1 MKPEPNRPT
10 ESAPDRPR
18 GRDLGDQPSGD
29 GGGDLPAADVRRR
42 GFEPT
47 VSYRSNDYDVIRG
60 FVRSGLG
67 IALVPVMGHVEDPG
81 VVTARVSGAPVHRH
95 VEILTRTEVG
105 NPAVSGVVAA
115 LRISAAAVHDREH
128 LLVHQPAGSD

>member
-1 MKPEPNRPT
+1 
-10 ESAPDRPR
+10 
-18 GRDLGDQPSGD
+18 
-29 GGGDLPAADVRRR
+29 
-42 GFEPT
+42 

-81 VVTARVSGAPVHRH
+81 VVTARVSGALVHRH